1 MLKKLF
7 DYIGIF
13 ETNMSA
19 AEWAWRIV
27 TFVVVAAGGTTAGI
41 LAAGSKLF
49 QALGPLAWFG
59 IGLLAALLL
68 ALILFLVRLANLKVA
83 EAAYTQ
89 AMAARSGSINPLSP
103 SFTDQVIPLED
114 LRLPGKQMH
123 SNKQFKRCKFV
134 GPGALAILGGTYV
147 HDGFFEGGDIILLPD
162 GVLLTGIL
170 VFENC
175 TVEDCEFYRVT
186 ILTNRAGAEGFG
198 KMGANVVGLHAT

>member
-19 AEWAWRIV
+19 AEWAWRIL
-27 TFVVVAAGGTTAGI
+27 TFLILAAGGTTAGL
-41 LAAGSKLF
+41 LAEGSEFF
-49 QALGPLAWFG
+49 QALGPLAWLG
-59 IGLLAALLL
+59 IGLLTALLM
-68 ALILFLVRLANLKVA
+68 AFIFFLVRLAHLKAA

-89 AMAARSGSINPLSP
+89 AMAARQGSVNPLSP

-114 LRLPGKQMH
+114 LRLPGKQVH
-123 SNKQFKRCKFV
+123 SHKQFKRCKFV

-162 GVLLTGIL
+162 PVLLTGIL

-175 TVEDCEFYRVT
+175 TVEDCEFYRIT
-186 ILTNRAGAEGFG
+186 ILTTRPGAEGFRQ
-198 KMGANVVGLHAT
+198 MGATVAGLNAT